1 MKILFID
8 PREKISKGEKNNRN
22 RLIFLLYSRYY
33 AFRRPLA
40 FSILAALTPNHY
52 EISVIQGGI
61 NEIDFDKKYDLVG
74 LTTTTVFANIA
85 YKIADEF
92 RSRGVTVVI
101 GGWHAS
107 ALPEETKQHAD
118 SVVVGEAD
126 ETWPQLLK
134 DFENKKLKPF
144 YIPIRPVNLDLIP
157 HAKNVYPLENTIGIH
172 ATRGCPNGCEF
183 CSITNMKYRR
193 NYRMRPIKEV
203 IGEIRSSTNKVFAFQ
218 DASITTNTEYT
229 KKLFK
234 ELIPLNK
241 KFSTM
246 GNIHDLDD
254 EELLKVAQE
263 AGCYSWVIGFESI
276 NQKSLDT
283 INKKKNKVKD
293 FSRIIKKIQDYDMA
307 VDGCFIFG
315 FDFDTI
321 DIFDE
326 TDNFIRK
333 NNIKMSY
340 LDVLVPFPGTPIFER
355 FEREGRILSKDWS
368 KYDGHN
374 YVVYQPKLM
383 SPEILLSKTQEL
395 EKRWHTKHRSIE
407 RIIKNI
413 RFGFNN
419 FIEVT
424 TIELALHLKKKGTKS
439 QNKK

>member
-8 PREKISKGEKNNRN
+8 PEKKNSKGKKYNRN
-22 RLIFLLYSRYY
+22 QLFYLIYSRYF
-33 AFRRPLA
+33 AFRRPFA
-40 FSILAALTPNHY
+40 FSILAALTPKNY

-61 NEIDFDKKYDLVG
+61 DEIDFDKNYDLVG
-74 LTTTTVFANIA
+74 LTTTTVLANIA

-107 ALPEETKQHAD
+107 ALPEEAKQYAD
-118 SVVVGEAD
+118 SVVIGEAD

-134 DFENKKLKPF
+134 DFENGKLKPF
-144 YIPIRPVNLDLIP
+144 YRPECPVNLEKIP
-157 HAKNVYPLENTIGIH
+157 RAKNVYPRENTIGIH

-183 CSITNMKYRR
+183 CSITNMKFRR
-193 NYRMRPIKEV
+193 YYRMRPVKDV
-203 IGEIRSSTNKVFAFQ
+203 IEEIRSSTNKTFSFQ
-218 DASITTNTEYT
+218 DASITTNHKYT
-229 KKLFK
+229 KTLFK
-234 ELIPLNK
+234 EMKPLNK

-246 GNIHDLDD
+246 GNIHDLED
-254 EELLKVAQE
+254 EELLKAASE
-263 AGCYSWVIGFESI
+263 AGCYTWIIGFESI
-276 NQKSLDT
+276 NQKSLDS

-293 FSRIIKKIQDYDMA
+293 FSKIIKKIQDYGMA
-307 VDGCFIFG
+307 VEGSFIFG

-326 TDNFIRK
+326 TDDFIRK
-333 NNIKMSY
+333 NNLKMPY
-340 LDVLVPFPGTPIFER
+340 LDVLTPFPGTPIFER
-355 FEREGRILSKDWS
+355 FKREGRILSKDWS

-383 SPEILLSKTQEL
+383 SPEILLSKTQEI

-407 RIIKNI
+407 RITKNI

-419 FIEVT
+419 FIEVA
-424 TIELALHLKKKGTKS
+424 TIELTWHLNKKGSKS